1 VIFNGSRVLGV
12 LATIFLAIIAG
23 TLLYQQEGHSSP
35 KFPTEFQAILLST
48 GQVYYGKLEGF
59 GTAYPVLRDV
69 FYVKSQAD
77 PNTKQ
82 VTNILVRRGSEWHGP
97 DRMYI
102 NPASI
107 IVVEPVSQGSQ
118 VAKLIAEQ
126 QRANGQ

>member
-1 VIFNGSRVLGV
+1 MMFSGSRVLGV
-12 LATIFLAIIAG
+12 LGTIFLAIIAG

-35 KFPTEFQAILLST
+35 KFPTEFQAVLLST

-59 GTAYPVLRDV
+59 GTGYPVLRDV
-69 FYVKSQAD
+69 YYVKSQAD

-82 VTNILVRRGSEWHGP
+82 VTNILVRRGNEWHGP
-97 DRMYI
+97 DRMYV

-107 IVVEPVSQGSQ
+107 IVVEPVSPGSQ

-126 QRANGQ
+126 QRTSGQ